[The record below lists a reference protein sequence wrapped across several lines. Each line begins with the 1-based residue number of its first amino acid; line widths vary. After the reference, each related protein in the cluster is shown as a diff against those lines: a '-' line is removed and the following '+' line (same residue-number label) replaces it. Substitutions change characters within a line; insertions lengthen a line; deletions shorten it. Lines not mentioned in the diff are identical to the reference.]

1 MSAMT
6 MLQPNRPKR
15 SMLVRLINT
24 LGYRFV
30 KNGFSFIQLDEKT
43 LLDKAC
49 AQTGLE
55 DFGDDWFREALRV
68 LLRSYET
75 DAQLSFVGRICVHE
89 DLVRLLRNRLR
100 LIADRQRHPAIAA
113 EVIRRP
119 LFITG
124 LPRSGTTFLHALLAQ
139 DPAHRAPQVWEVM
152 HPSPPPEQASYAT
165 DPRIAKTA
173 GQLKWLDF
181 LMPDFKKVHLIGARL
196 PQECIAITSHD
207 FRSYSFETMSA
218 VHSYRVWHDSQDKR
232 PEYEFHRQ
240 FLQHLQW
247 RCPGQRWVLKAPGH
261 LLALEALLQVYP
273 DAGIVL
279 THCDPLKVLASCASF
294 TEVLRSAF
302 SDQVDKVAMARQV
315 QQRWLEGAGLAVKYR
330 QTRGNSQQQLLDV
343 HYMELLQDPM
353 SLVRRIYAHFDLELT
368 GARKRL
374 WSSSCWP
381 TPKTRTACIAIS
393 WRSSGLTPRRNAAA
407 FNSTRIFSASNRK
420 VENREGH
427 LSVPGTVKLEPRGR
441 VEERRAPSGATA
453 DSSQISL
460 QMGHRVSTCASAG

>member
-1 MSAMT
+1 MT
-6 MLQPNRPKR
+6 MLQPDRPNR
-15 SMLVRLINT
+15 SMLLRVINT
-24 LGYRFV
+24 IGRPWA
-30 KNGFSFIQLDEKT
+30 KNGFSFVRLDETT
-43 LLDKAC
+43 LLNKAR
-49 AQTGLE
+49 AQTGLD
-55 DFGDDWFREALRV
+55 DFGDDSFREALRV

-75 DAQLSFVGRICVHE
+75 DAQLSFVGRICVHG
-89 DLVRLLRNRLR
+89 DLVRLLTNRLR
-100 LIADRQRHPAIAA
+100 LIADRRRHPAIAA

-165 DPRIAKTA
+165 DPRITTTAK
-173 GQLKWLDF
+173 QLKWLDF

-232 PEYEFHRQ
+232 PEYEFHRH

-279 THCDPLKVLASCASF
+279 THRDPLKVLASCASF
-294 TEVLRSAF
+294 TEVLRNGF
-302 SDQVDKVAMARQV
+302 SDRVDKVSMARQV
-315 QQRWLEGAGLAVKYR
+315 EQRWTEGAGLAVKYR
-330 QTRGNSQQQLLDV
+330 QAQGNTHRQLFDV
-343 HYMELLQDPM
+343 HYVELVRDPM
-353 SLVRRIYAHFDLELT
+353 SMVRRIYEFFDLELSPAAET
-368 GARKRL
+368 AMEQFL
-374 WSSSCWP
+374 LAN
-381 TPKTRTACIAIS
+381 PKNKGGVHRYS
-393 WRSSGLTPRRNAAA
+393 LEEFGLNPET
-407 FNSTRIFSASNRK
+407 
-420 VENREGH
+420 
-427 LSVPGTVKLEPRGR
+427 
-441 VEERRAPSGATA
+441 ERRRFQFYLDFFGIEPEG
-453 DSSQISL
+453 
-460 QMGHRVSTCASAG
+460 